1 MVSTARRART
11 DWAATRIAAFI
22 GLVFRMIWSV
32 AAGLIFLVF
41 LITPLPL
48 LRKATHF
55 FLATASRLTSSTP
68 IIGGTTDDWA
78 VSRVLA
84 LPEMWCLIARHSG
97 LVGAWRLKGV
107 CWASH

>member
-84 LPEMWCLIARHSG
+84 LPEMWASSHDTAGSSG
-97 LVGAWRLKGV
+97 HGA
-107 CWASH
+107 